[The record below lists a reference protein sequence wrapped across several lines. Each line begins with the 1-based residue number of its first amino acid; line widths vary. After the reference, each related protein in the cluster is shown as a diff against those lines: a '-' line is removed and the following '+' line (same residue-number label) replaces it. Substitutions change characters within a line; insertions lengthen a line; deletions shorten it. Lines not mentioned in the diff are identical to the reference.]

1 MNGKIGVIRYL
12 KFVVLKVDITYIKI
26 DDINVG

>member
-12 KFVVLKVDITYIKI
+12 KFLVLKVDITYIKI
-26 DDINVG
+26 DDINAG